1 MTIEATRQADNI
13 LPPRRSA
20 IIALAIDSTARAYDM
35 SVLTLAGNTFS
46 STQKGVRLYLTMQ
59 ADGGAVY
66 FQLSSSNSATL
77 SDTASITAGSAL
89 AFANTYG
96 AKIESGG
103 SVDVRIDRLDDR
115 YLVVKT
121 ASGTAT
127 LRFWASSQPSASSM

>member
-13 LPPRRSA
+13 LPPRRSG
-20 IIALAIDSTARAYDM
+20 IIALAIDSTARAYDL
-35 SVLTLAGNTFS
+35 SVITMGGSTFS
-46 STQKGVRLYLTMQ
+46 STQKGQRVYLTLQ

-66 FQLSSSNSATL
+66 FHLSSASATTL
-77 SDTASITAGSAL
+77 SDTATIAAGGTIAY
-89 AFANTYG
+89 ANTYG

-103 SVDVRIDRLDDR
+103 SMDIRIDRLDDR

-127 LRFWASSQPSASSM
+127 LRFWASSQPSMSAM